1 MSSND
6 RAQQHAKIRSRLGH
20 SHYFLHSSR
29 GTELMLLDGFT
40 KHLSRS
46 TAAHISKSALRGRC
60 GTVNDHTLLIIWTV
74 KLLEGGE
81 MRPGYD
87 KASCSHSK
95 GRGRAEEETK
105 HVHRRKPNKRN
116 SCPTS
121 VSEFRDTC
129 ARGHSAGAFQAWS
142 PKFLSGKQKLVAQ
155 TNLSASKLETLQNLW
170 HHGKRQKV
178 CLCCW
183 QVANPLSLLNQ
194 THIQTSTLKSSRMSS
209 YSALLSDEHLPQLNS
224 GASGQSIPCAQ
235 LHFFFPAKGPPM
247 SHVRLLSALRK

>member
-1 MSSND
+1 
-6 RAQQHAKIRSRLGH
+6 
-20 SHYFLHSSR
+20 
-29 GTELMLLDGFT
+29 
-40 KHLSRS
+40 
-46 TAAHISKSALRGRC
+46 
-60 GTVNDHTLLIIWTV
+60 
-74 KLLEGGE
+74 

-95 GRGRAEEETK
+95 GRGRAEEEPK

-129 ARGHSAGAFQAWS
+129 ARGQSAGAFQAWS

-155 TNLSASKLETLQNLW
+155 MNLSASKLETLQNLW
-170 HHGKRQKV
+170 HYGKRQKV

-194 THIQTSTLKSSRMSS
+194 AHIQTSTLKSSRMSS
-209 YSALLSDEHLPQLNS
+209 YSALFVR
-224 GASGQSIPCAQ
+224 GASASTQQRGFRPINPLCAAAP
-235 LHFFFPAKGPPM
+235 FFFRERAADVTCATVVSIEKITVRN
-247 SHVRLLSALRK
+247 SLNKCSFHVKILLDGVDDVCSLPIFLLYLNHSMKLSPTWRVCVCVEALGQRCLYMGLSAA